1 MVICQC
7 VSCRIP
13 VVLITAGRNGGT
25 SSYDCYVSMVQI
37 CLASKHK
44 DSQQWQNDSLVSRSW
59 FGCVHCAKTEGGGLG
74 RANTNQDDPIVTITQ
89 HNSVK
94 FIPQPFTYKT
104 MQYCHALSF
113 ACPIA
118 CTNQ

>member
-1 MVICQC
+1 MVICVC

-13 VVLITAGRNGGT
+13 VVLITAGRSGGT

-74 RANTNQDDPIVTITQ
+74 RANTNQDPHTIYLW
-89 HNSVK
+89 NNLPDSVVHSSSLIK
-94 FIPQPFTYKT
+94 
-104 MQYCHALSF
+104 HL
-113 ACPIA
+113 
-118 CTNQ
+118 